1 MKKRILN
8 NFNSNV
14 KLNLFVK
21 QVKKNPESYIQGA
34 SKVRSIQTDGNKKKQ
49 NQKANKQKSVSM
61 P

>member
-14 KLNLFVK
+14 KLDLFVK

-34 SKVRSIQTDGNKKKQ
+34 SKVRSIQTDGNKKKT
-49 NQKANKQKSVSM
+49 KPKSKQTKKC
-61 P
+61 